1 MTINDLRFDWAFLQ
15 WVVMAVVGVYTW
27 LIGRQSASQRELLE
41 LRTRLTALESH
52 IASMPTQTQI
62 TELISKLSHS
72 EAQLSG
78 MTEQFSAI
86 TRRLETI
93 NNFLLQNK

>member
-15 WVVMAVVGVYTW
+15 WAVMAVVGVYTW

-78 MTEQFSAI
+78 MSEQFATVS
-86 TRRLETI
+86 RRLETI